1 MDVIELTRALVRI
14 PSLSGNEAEC
24 AAFLREILRKHEPVV
39 SGRNLFAVRG
49 KGPRTL
55 LLNSH
60 TDTVPATD
68 NWTRNPHEA
77 TLEKG
82 RICGLGAN
90 DAKGPLAALVCAFL
104 GADLP
109 GDARLVLAATC
120 DEETGGEGLG
130 VLRPE
135 LGEIDAAIIGEPT
148 ALAVCSCQRGLLRL
162 RLRAKGRA
170 AHAARPWQGENAVE
184 KAARDVG
191 RLASL
196 ELPEPHPLLGPATV
210 QVTVIEGG
218 VRPNVVPPEC
228 RMEIDARTLPALD
241 NRALHDRIRDCVES
255 EVELVSERFVPV
267 ETDPGE
273 AIVCAALQA
282 TDRSAPEAFG
292 GVSDLFH
299 VRDLPGVVFGPGR
312 SEQSHADDEW
322 IEVTQLERG
331 VAAYVR
337 TIERYYQS

>member
-1 MDVIELTRALVRI
+1 DPL
-14 PSLSGNEAEC
+14 
-24 AAFLREILRKHEPVV
+24 V

-49 KGPRTL
+49 KGPRAL

-60 TDTVPATD
+60 TDTVPATGD
-68 NWTRNPHEA
+68 WTRDPHDAAQEG
-77 TLEKG
+77 G
-82 RICGLGAN
+82 RIHGLGAN

-104 GADLP
+104 GANLP
-109 GDARLVLAATC
+109 DDARVVLAATC
-120 DEETGGEGLG
+120 DEEIGGEGLG

-135 LGEIDAAIIGEPT
+135 LGELDAAIIGEPT
-148 ALAVCSCQRGLLRL
+148 SLSVCSCQRGLLRL
-162 RLRAKGRA
+162 RLLAKGRG
-170 AHAARPWQGENAVE
+170 AHAARPWQGENAIE

-191 RLASL
+191 KLASL
-196 ELPEPHPLLGPATV
+196 ELPEPHPLLGPATL
-210 QVTVIEGG
+210 QVTMIEGG
-218 VRPNVVPPEC
+218 VRPNVVPPDC

-255 EVELVSERFVPV
+255 EVELVSDRFVPV

-273 AIVCAALQA
+273 SIVRAALHA
-282 TDRSAPEAFG
+282 TDQDAPEAFG

-312 SEQSHADDEW
+312 SEQSHAADEW
-322 IEVTQLERG
+322 IEISQLERG

-337 TIERYYQS
+337 TIERYFQS